1 MSFQT
6 AGDLYA
12 KSPIF
17 VLSSFHLIHCSPL
30 RGTRKCDVNAF
41 LYQQSMWENWSSAH
55 RFIDYPCT
63 AQGVFLFSIQQL
75 PDSIK
80 IAMFSASYCS
90 LSLFLKL
97 CFPETNKACGPAY
110 THIIYFLFCITVI
123 SYKEA
128 VEDSAGFWT
137 ALHAIHF
144 LNINMFTPNRTVRDD
159 PRGGTRSR
167 RAPMA
172 EVDIS
177 GSSWGGQFSMNTCTF
192 VIEY

>member
-1 MSFQT
+1 M
-6 AGDLYA
+6 
-12 KSPIF
+12 
-17 VLSSFHLIHCSPL
+17 
-30 RGTRKCDVNAF
+30 RG
-41 LYQQSMWENWSSAH
+41 NWSSAR

-63 AQGVFLFSIQQL
+63 AQGVSLLSIQQL

-80 IAMFSASYCS
+80 IAMFNALCCA

-97 CFPETNKACGPAY
+97 HFPETNKACGPAY
-110 THIIYFLFCITVI
+110 THIIYFLFCITVV
-123 SYKEA
+123 SSKEA

-137 ALHAIHF
+137 ALYAIHF
-144 LNINMFTPNRTVRDD
+144 LNINMFTPNRMARDD

-177 GSSWGGQFSMNTCTF
+177 GSSWGGQFSMNKFIIVTEC
-192 VIEY
+192 